1 MLHLNEIQ
9 KDRRKQIMAIVQNL
23 YQVFKLKASALVE
36 NNCNMIYAV
45 NQGIHD
51 GNVVA
56 IGDNII
62 FQQLRYMRN
71 DFRDYKEIYN
81 YTSELRKTARKLR
94 KQGKYANASL
104 LEQLVLK
111 ELFVEDIVN
120 VEIDKKK

>member
-1 MLHLNEIQ
+1 MLHLNEIR
-9 KDRRKQIMAIVQNL
+9 KDRRKQAMAIVQNL

-36 NNCNMIYAV
+36 NNCNMTYAV

-104 LEQLVLK
+104 RAISSQGTLRRRYCK
-111 ELFVEDIVN
+111 C
-120 VEIDKKK
+120 